1 MFALP
6 RTGRLGVN
14 VHRARAA
21 LPVLLLRNFGWRP
34 RFSSISNVR
43 PPTIANHARRSF
55 GFTLIELLIVIVIIA
70 VLLVLIAPAF
80 TTIKGGTD
88 VTSAAYTIKGMLETA
103 RTYAKANN
111 TYAWVGFFEEDVS
124 SGTPGTQGIGRL
136 VMSIVASKDGTMIYS
151 PMNLG
156 QQNLTSSLV
165 QVSKLTKIDNVHLW
179 THTDAPS
186 GTGSTFDT
194 RPNAASAYCIGD
206 GSPVNSTTP
215 FGYPVGNPL
224 PPAQYTFVK
233 AIEFSPR
240 GEARINNST
249 INGGNEIFPL
259 QTVAEIAVEP
269 THGAALPASVPPNVI
284 ALQFTGVGGNV
295 KIYRR

>member
-1 MFALP
+1 
-6 RTGRLGVN
+6 
-14 VHRARAA
+14 
-21 LPVLLLRNFGWRP
+21 
-34 RFSSISNVR
+34 
-43 PPTIANHARRSF
+43 
-55 GFTLIELLIVIVIIA
+55 
-70 VLLVLIAPAF
+70 
-80 TTIKGGTD
+80 
-88 VTSAAYTIKGMLETA
+88 
-103 RTYAKANN
+103 
-111 TYAWVGFFEEDVS
+111 
-124 SGTPGTQGIGRL
+124 
-136 VMSIVASKDGTMIYS
+136 MIYS

-284 ALQFTGVGGNV
+284 AVQFTGVGGSV